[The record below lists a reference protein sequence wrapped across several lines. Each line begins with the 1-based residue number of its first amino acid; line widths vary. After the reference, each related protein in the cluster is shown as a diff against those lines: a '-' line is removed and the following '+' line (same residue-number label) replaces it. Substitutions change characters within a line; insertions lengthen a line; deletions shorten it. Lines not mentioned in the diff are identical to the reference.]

1 MFDRLTA
8 FLERLGPRERRLAG
22 WLGVVVVVVGL
33 GYFAMLINDGLSN
46 LEKQT
51 SNTRLLLTSLAEKRD
66 QLTTDKSKEGQVAA
80 MIGDEAPA
88 LGTYVE
94 KIAGENGIQIRQQSE
109 KPVATK
115 GRFRELANE
124 ITLYDISVEQL
135 AKLLHG
141 LETTNPT
148 VVTQRLDIK
157 RSIMQKEKLDRVVI
171 TVATYERAKAPKD
184 KAPAE
189 APAAAP
195 APAEGVKP

>member
-22 WLGVVVVVVGL
+22 WLGVVFVVVAIGYVG
-33 GYFAMLINDGLSN
+33 MLINDGLSN
-46 LEKQT
+46 LEKQN
-51 SNTRLLLTSLAEKRD
+51 SNMRLLLASLGERRD
-66 QLTTDKSKEGQVAA
+66 QLTADKSKEGQVAA

-94 KIAGENGIQIRQQSE
+94 KIAGENGVQIRQQSE
-109 KPVATK
+109 KPAAVK

-124 ITLYDISVEQL
+124 ITLYDVSVEQL

-148 VVTQRLDIK
+148 VVTQKLDIK

-171 TVATYERAKAPKD
+171 TVATYERAKAPKE
-184 KAPAE
+184 KAAAE
-189 APAAAP
+189 APAAP
-195 APAEGVKP
+195 PAEVKQ

>member
-22 WLGVVVVVVGL
+22 WLAVVFVVVGL
-33 GYFAMLINDGLSN
+33 GYVGILINDGLSN
-46 LEKQT
+46 LEKQN
-51 SNTRLLLTSLAEKRD
+51 SNTRLLLTSLSERRD
-66 QLTTDKSKEGQVAA
+66 QLTADKSKEGQVAA

-94 KIAGENGIQIRQQSE
+94 KIAGENGVQIRQQSE

-115 GRFRELANE
+115 GRFKELSNE
-124 ITLYDISVEQL
+124 ITLYDITVEQL

-157 RSIMQKEKLDRVVI
+157 RSIMQKEKLDRVVVV
-171 TVATYERAKAPKD
+171 VATYERAKAA
-184 KAPAE
+184 KAAAE
-189 APAAAP
+189 APAP
-195 APAEGVKP
+195 APAEVKQ

>member
-22 WLGVVVVVVGL
+22 WLGVVFVVVGL
-33 GYFAMLINDGLSN
+33 GYVGMLINDGLSN
-46 LEKQT
+46 LEKQN

-66 QLTTDKSKEGQVAA
+66 QLTADKSKEGQVAA

-94 KIAGENGIQIRQQSE
+94 KIAGENGVQIRQQSE

-124 ITLYDISVEQL
+124 ITLYDITVEQL

-171 TVATYERAKAPKD
+171 VVATYERAKAAKG
-184 KAPAE
+184 APAE
-189 APAAAP
+189 APAPAP
-195 APAEGVKP
+195 APAEVKP

>member
-22 WLGVVVVVVGL
+22 WLAVVFVVVGL
-33 GYFAMLINDGLSN
+33 GYVGILINDGLSN
-46 LEKQT
+46 LEKQN
-51 SNTRLLLTSLAEKRD
+51 SNTRLLLTSLAERRD
-66 QLTTDKSKEGQVAA
+66 QLTADKSKEGQVAA

-94 KIAGENGIQIRQQSE
+94 KIAGENGVQIRQQSE

-115 GRFRELANE
+115 GRFKELSNE
-124 ITLYDISVEQL
+124 ITLYDITVEQL

-157 RSIMQKEKLDRVVI
+157 RSIMQKEKLDRVVVV
-171 TVATYERAKAPKD
+171 VATYERAKAA
-184 KAPAE
+184 KAAAE
-189 APAAAP
+189 APAP
-195 APAEGVKP
+195 APAEVKQ

>member
-1 MFDRLTA
+1 
-8 FLERLGPRERRLAG
+8 
-22 WLGVVVVVVGL
+22 
-33 GYFAMLINDGLSN
+33 MLINDGLSN
-46 LEKQT
+46 LEKQN

-66 QLTTDKSKEGQVAA
+66 QLTADKSKEGQVAA

-94 KIAGENGIQIRQQSE
+94 KIAGENGVQIRQQSE

-124 ITLYDISVEQL
+124 ITLYDITVEQL

-148 VVTQRLDIK
+148 VVTQRLDVK

-171 TVATYERAKAPKD
+171 TIATYERAKAAKP
-184 KAPAE
+184 AAE
-189 APAAAP
+189 APAP

>member
-22 WLGVVVVVVGL
+22 WLAVVFVVVGL
-33 GYFAMLINDGLSN
+33 GYVGMLINDGLSN
-46 LEKQT
+46 LEKQN
-51 SNTRLLLTSLAEKRD
+51 SNTRLLLTSLAERRD
-66 QLTTDKSKEGQVAA
+66 QLTADKSKEGQVAA

-94 KIAGENGIQIRQQSE
+94 KIAGENGVQIRQQSE
-109 KPVATK
+109 KPIASK
-115 GRFRELANE
+115 GRFKELSNE
-124 ITLYDISVEQL
+124 ITLYDITVEQL

-157 RSIMQKEKLDRVVI
+157 RSIMQKEKLDRVVVV
-171 TVATYERAKAPKD
+171 VATYERAKAA
-184 KAPAE
+184 KAAAE
-189 APAAAP
+189 APAP
-195 APAEGVKP
+195 APAEVKQ

>member
-22 WLGVVVVVVGL
+22 WLAVVFVVVGL
-33 GYFAMLINDGLSN
+33 GYVGMLINDGLSN
-46 LEKQT
+46 LEKQN
-51 SNTRLLLTSLAEKRD
+51 SNTRLLLTSLAERRD
-66 QLTTDKSKEGQVAA
+66 QLTADKSKEGQVAA

-94 KIAGENGIQIRQQSE
+94 KIAGENGVQIRQQSE

-115 GRFRELANE
+115 GRFKELSNE
-124 ITLYDISVEQL
+124 ITLYDITVEQL

-157 RSIMQKEKLDRVVI
+157 RSIMQKEKLDRVVVV
-171 TVATYERAKAPKD
+171 VATYERAKAA
-184 KAPAE
+184 KAAAE
-189 APAAAP
+189 APAP
-195 APAEGVKP
+195 APAEVKQ

>member
-22 WLGVVVVVVGL
+22 WLGVVFVVVAIGYVG
-33 GYFAMLINDGLSN
+33 MLINDGLSN
-46 LEKQT
+46 LEKQN
-51 SNTRLLLTSLAEKRD
+51 SNTRLLLASLGERRD
-66 QLTTDKSKEGQVAA
+66 QLTADKSKEGQVAA

-94 KIAGENGIQIRQQSE
+94 KIAGENGVQIRQQSE

-148 VVTQRLDIK
+148 VVTQKLDIK

-171 TVATYERAKAPKD
+171 TVATYERAKAPKE
-184 KAPAE
+184 KAGAE
-189 APAAAP
+189 APAAP
-195 APAEGVKP
+195 PAEVKQ

>member
-22 WLGVVVVVVGL
+22 WLAVVFVVVGL
-33 GYFAMLINDGLSN
+33 GYVGILINDGLSN
-46 LEKQT
+46 LEKQN
-51 SNTRLLLTSLAEKRD
+51 SNTRLLLTSLSERRD
-66 QLTTDKSKEGQVAA
+66 QLTADKSKEGQVAA

-94 KIAGENGIQIRQQSE
+94 KIAGENGVQIRQQSE
-109 KPVATK
+109 KPIASK
-115 GRFRELANE
+115 GRFKELSNE
-124 ITLYDISVEQL
+124 ITLYDITVEQL

-171 TVATYERAKAPKD
+171 VVATYERAKAAKG
-184 KAPAE
+184 AAE
-189 APAAAP
+189 APAP
-195 APAEGVKP
+195 APAEVKQ

>member
-1 MFDRLTA
+1 MFDRLTG
-8 FLERLGPRERRLAG
+8 FLERLGPRERRLAA
-22 WLGVVVVVVGL
+22 WLGIVFVVVGF
-33 GYFAMLINDGLSN
+33 GYVAMLINDGLSN
-46 LEKQT
+46 LEKQN
-51 SNTRLLLTSLAEKRD
+51 SNTRLLLASLGEKRD
-66 QLTTDKSKEGQVAA
+66 QLTADKSKEGQVAA

-94 KIAGENGIQIRQQSE
+94 KIAGENGVQIRQQSE

-124 ITLYDISVEQL
+124 ITLYDINVEQL

-148 VVTQRLDIK
+148 VVTQKLDIK

-171 TVATYERAKAPKD
+171 TVATYERAKAPKE
-184 KAPAE
+184 KPAAE
-189 APAAAP
+189 AAAP
-195 APAEGVKP
+195 APAEVKQ

>member
-22 WLGVVVVVVGL
+22 WLGVVFVVVGL
-33 GYFAMLINDGLSN
+33 GYVGMLINDGLSN
-46 LEKQT
+46 LEKQN
-51 SNTRLLLTSLAEKRD
+51 SNTRLLLASLAERRD

-171 TVATYERAKAPKD
+171 TVATYERVKAPKD
-184 KAPAE
+184 KAAAE
-189 APAAAP
+189 APAPAP